1 MTKPELLRFLA
12 HRGDADAHDVAWAFD
27 LPYATAAM
35 ALLRLTRQGLV
46 MRHIDPEDT
55 VYVYALSD
63 RGTERLTYFNTLDDF
78 RLGD

>member
-12 HRGDADAHDVAWAFD
+12 HRGDADAHEVAWAFD

-46 MRHIDPEDT
+46 LRDIEPEDT

-63 RGTERLTYFNTLDDF
+63 RGAERLAYFNTFEDAPH
-78 RLGD
+78 

>member
-1 MTKPELLRFLA
+1 MTKHDLLEYLDDA
-12 HRGDADAHDVAWAFD
+12 GQADADDTARVFD

-46 MRHIDPEDT
+46 LRHIDPEDT

-63 RGTERLTYFNTLDDF
+63 RGAERLAYFNTFEDAPH
-78 RLGD
+78 